1 MKFAKPKFWEEK
13 NNLISILLFPVSLF
27 LQILLNF
34 RKIFISEKI
43 FKIPIICVGNI
54 YLGGTGKTP
63 LCIWIAEE
71 FIKIKKKPAII
82 KKYYIQHKDEHLLIK
97 KNVGTLFLNKNRAN
111 GIDDAEAAACNIAI
125 LDDGFQDHSI
135 KKNLN
140 ILCFNSSQLVGNGMT
155 LPSGPLREKLDSI
168 NKAKI
173 IVINGEKNA
182 AFEAKILNISNK
194 TNIFY
199 SEYVPSNIDQFKGKM
214 LFAFAGIGNPNNFFD
229 LLRKN
234 NLNVKKTLAFPDH
247 YEFSKSELQR
257 ITDQSIKDN
266 LELVT
271 TEKDYLRIK
280 KFNFKNIKYLK
291 VKLNILE
298 KERLK
303 NKILMHL

>member
-1 MKFAKPKFWEEK
+1 
-13 NNLISILLFPVSLF
+13 
-27 LQILLNF
+27 
-34 RKIFISEKI
+34 
-43 FKIPIICVGNI
+43 
-54 YLGGTGKTP
+54 
-63 LCIWIAEE
+63 
-71 FIKIKKKPAII
+71 
-82 KKYYIQHKDEHLLIK
+82 
-97 KNVGTLFLNKNRAN
+97 
-111 GIDDAEAAACNIAI
+111 
-125 LDDGFQDHSI
+125 
-135 KKNLN
+135 
-140 ILCFNSSQLVGNGMT
+140 MT

>member
-1 MKFAKPKFWEEK
+1 
-13 NNLISILLFPVSLF
+13 
-27 LQILLNF
+27 
-34 RKIFISEKI
+34 
-43 FKIPIICVGNI
+43 
-54 YLGGTGKTP
+54 
-63 LCIWIAEE
+63 
-71 FIKIKKKPAII
+71 
-82 KKYYIQHKDEHLLIK
+82 
-97 KNVGTLFLNKNRAN
+97 
-111 GIDDAEAAACNIAI
+111 
-125 LDDGFQDHSI
+125 
-135 KKNLN
+135 
-140 ILCFNSSQLVGNGMT
+140 
-155 LPSGPLREKLDSI
+155 
-168 NKAKI
+168 
-173 IVINGEKNA
+173 
-182 AFEAKILNISNK
+182 
-194 TNIFY
+194 
-199 SEYVPSNIDQFKGKM
+199 M